1 MEQNPEIKLTQF
13 SSGSGCGCKI
23 APADLENILCNISPV
38 GAFDNLLVGNG
49 NSDDAAVMLR
59 PNGEAIISSVDFFM
73 PIVDNARD
81 FGKIAAANALS
92 DIYAMGGTPLMA
104 VAMLGWPI
112 EQLGTELAA
121 EVINGAQEMCTEAG
135 IPLAGGHS
143 INSKEPIFGLSVTGI
158 VKAEQLK
165 RNHTAQ
171 AGDLIYLTKSIGV
184 GIVSTA
190 MKRGKAEA
198 AHIDLIT
205 KQMTALNSIGADL
218 AQLDGVTA
226 LTDLTGFGLVGHLLE
241 MCDHGRIGA
250 EIDFLKLPTLGDDVL
265 DGYLKQFIMPDN
277 TMRNFKAFQAEVS
290 KLDAKQL
297 QLLCDPQTN
306 GGLLIAV
313 SPEAQ
318 DSIESLL
325 KQNHCYFEPIGKFVE
340 AGKNEK
346 VIQLV

>member
-1 MEQNPEIKLTQF
+1 MEQNLEIKLTQF

-23 APADLENILCNISPV
+23 APADLEEILGNVLPTV
-38 GAFDNLLVGNG
+38 QTENLLVGNG
-49 NSDDAAVMLR
+49 NNDDAAVIMR
-59 PNGEAIISSVDFFM
+59 PSGEAIINSVDFFM

-92 DIYAMGGTPLMA
+92 DIYAMGGKPLMA
-104 VAMLGWPI
+104 NAMLGWPI
-112 EQLGTELAA
+112 EQLGAKLAS
-121 EVINGAQEMCTEAG
+121 EVINGAQEICSEAG

-143 INSKEPIFGLSVTGI
+143 INSKEPIFGLSVTGM

-171 AGDLIYLTKSIGV
+171 AGDWIYLTKPIGV
-184 GIVSTA
+184 GIVTTA

-205 KQMTALNSIGADL
+205 KQMTALNNIGADL
-218 AQLDGVTA
+218 AQLKGVTA

-241 MCDHGRIGA
+241 MCDQGRIGA
-250 EIDFLKLPTLGDDVL
+250 EINFTKVPTLGDDL
-265 DGYLKQFIMPDN
+265 LEGYLKQFIMPDN
-277 TMRNFKAFQAEVS
+277 TMRNFKAFQAQVT

-313 SPEAQ
+313 SAKAQ
-318 DSIESLL
+318 AAVDALL
-325 KQNHCYFEPIGKFVE
+325 TENNCYFEPIGKFVE
-340 AGKNEK
+340 KDVTK
-346 VIQLV
+346 PTIQIY